1 MSDVVV
7 GVRLQAD
14 GSGFV
19 GQLKLS
25 RAELDALSA
34 SAKNTSA
41 AFDAGRAASQNYA
54 TMAARLHAALD
65 PMYTVQQRFNQELN
79 EAEALFK
86 AGAISSRVYADA
98 VRLANDNLRAGA
110 AAVQASTGA
119 AQQHTQALGA
129 QRAGYQQLGFQMQDV
144 FASYASGTRLSV
156 IAAQQAG
163 QFASAISLIGQA
175 SGESTTRFGRFANFM
190 GGPWGIA
197 IGVGVTALG
206 ALLAALDSSK
216 EKTKDAEDAFVSLAD
231 KLDRTKNSYEAVIK
245 ATREYNDEQA
255 RSRQLTLDAAAA
267 VAVQTAEN
275 IRNAKSKLL
284 GLQEQ
289 LREEQKL
296 PALYGYT
303 RDDGTVVA
311 SKENYRATQLRGQIA
326 ATQKELRELEQGAVN
341 SVNVIATEMAK
352 LQTDP
357 RYAIEQGFKKL
368 REEAAA
374 ARMPV
379 ETLTKRLAELNRQER
394 AALEALK
401 DNRSSA
407 AKSIGGTLAAFGSP
421 LAGARLTGRYNE
433 QRPGHRH
440 GGIDLAAPAGTPI
453 YAPQAGVVDFTGRAG
468 AYGNLLKLGH
478 GAGTETRYGHL
489 SRFAVEKGQ
498 AVKKGDVLGY
508 VGSTG
513 RSTGP
518 HLHYEVLI
526 NGKAV
531 DPTKASFLID
541 EVKIAA
547 AAQKSEERL
556 QEFGDKAANSIA
568 QINAEFDE
576 QPRLI
581 DRANAATATLN
592 ELIKGLNSEQP
603 LGFEQLIAD
612 AEQAKIVIKESLN
625 RPFEEFM
632 AAQRESAE
640 IDKLLLAGRY
650 DEAEALKV
658 VLRLQE
664 QQGPLSEAQL
674 KAVLAT
680 VEGARRLSMVMR
692 DQRALIQANLDA
704 IDDMRGALEQTVAGM
719 LRGKLSAG
727 AILSSIGNSYIQITS
742 KRIVESMFGDTLRQ
756 LEEQATGQDK
766 VRKASDGIAGALD
779 DGSKAVKG
787 FADVVR
793 AVTGA
798 IAPRP
803 GVNLAPGEGTAG
815 LSSSVFGAI
824 TNAVSG
830 GGANNA
836 DPRARREIVVVGSK
850 PEAASSKDAGGAFIV
865 DLVRE
870 ISRAVGIELPAK
882 LTDSLKGILG
892 KLETSLAESFKGAL
906 LGSAASSLV
915 LGKSGSNTGAM
926 LGGAFGESVFKK
938 AAPKLFSSLGDFG
951 GPIGSI
957 VGGLLGGLVGG
968 LFKKTKSGGA
978 SIGLDAKGNAGVTG
992 TAGNSDE
999 LKKQASGW
1007 GGTLV
1012 NQLDR
1017 IAETLGADLGA
1028 FNVAIGKRDSGWI
1041 KVSASGNAAATTGK
1055 KVTSDIIYNGKDEGE
1070 ALMAALGNAISDGA
1084 IKGVSAAVQKALKSS
1099 SDVEKALKE
1108 ALKVQDVEIA
1118 IGGIGAELAK
1128 QFKDFERQAA
1138 ERVRIAREY
1147 GFDLTKLEERNAQ
1160 DRLKLTQSLMAEQV
1174 GSLQDLIE
1182 QMTGGSLFEGSAIDQ
1197 RQVILDKIAAAKT
1210 AADAGDEGAADKLAA
1225 LLEQL
1230 NAVSRE
1236 AYGTTGNFASDRQT
1250 ILDTARDTI
1259 ARANQRIADAQRA
1272 SDPALAA
1279 TNAALNENND
1289 QNASIIALLE
1299 SIQNGMVARSYAT
1312 GQIDY
1317 SQLANLART
1326 SIY

>member
-41 AFDAGRAASQNYA
+41 AFDAGRAAGQNYA

-79 EAEALFK
+79 EAETLFK

-206 ALLAALDSSK
+206 ALAAALTSGGR
-216 EKTKDAEDAFVSLAD
+216 EAD
-231 KLDRTKNSYEAVIK
+231 KSGDKTYDFTRKLDLTALSADQAAEAMRQLEA
-245 ATREYNDEQA
+245 ATRSAIKTQGDFLASQA
-255 RSRQLTLDAAAA
+255 ATADAA
-267 VAVQTAEN
+267 VADLEQRLAKAQAELQKINNENQRLGMFGTGYGIIPAFNAPRRSELQTEV
-275 IRNAKSKLL
+275 SKLGSALADAKKSQASVAISRSEREVAMSRDAATAATIRYEVAVGKLNERLKATLADPL
-284 GLQEQ
+284 GGASLNDPLTEAAYRKELARLQDV
-289 LREEQKL
+289 
-296 PALYGYT
+296 
-303 RDDGTVVA
+303 RDA
-311 SKENYRATQLRGQIA
+311 AIA
-326 ATQKELRELEQGAVN
+326 AAKEQRKVQSGGGQVGREIDGSAARAIAMRQGWQVN
-341 SVNVIATEMAK
+341 SAK
-352 LQTDP
+352 RPSWIKDEVPGGPTSQERLYQKWVAQGRPSDNPTAKPGTSAHERDGALDIQFGKGVTP
-357 RYAIEQGFKKL
+357 QAIKQAF
-368 REEAAA
+368 AAEG
-374 ARMPV
+374 V
-379 ETLTKRLAELNRQER
+379 TLTKPLKERGHYHIEWSTKGADKVQAEAERLAKFGEQ
-394 AALEALK
+394 AADK
-401 DNRSSA
+401 
-407 AKSIGGTLAAFGSP
+407 IG
-421 LAGARLTGRYNE
+421 R
-433 QRPGHRH
+433 
-440 GGIDLAAPAGTPI
+440 
-453 YAPQAGVVDFTGRAG
+453 
-468 AYGNLLKLGH
+468 
-478 GAGTETRYGHL
+478 
-489 SRFAVEKGQ
+489 
-498 AVKKGDVLGY
+498 
-508 VGSTG
+508 
-513 RSTGP
+513 
-518 HLHYEVLI
+518 
-526 NGKAV
+526 
-531 DPTKASFLID
+531 
-541 EVKIAA
+541 
-547 AAQKSEERL
+547 
-556 QEFGDKAANSIA
+556 
-568 QINAEFDE
+568 INAEFDE

-592 ELIKGLNSEQP
+592 ELIKGLSSEQP

-704 IDDMRGALEQTVAGM
+704 VDDMRGALEQTVAGM

-779 DGSKAVKG
+779 DGSAAVKG

-793 AVTGA
+793 SVTGA

-803 GVNLAPGEGTAG
+803 GVNLAPGGGAAG

-830 GGANNA
+830 GGANNPA
-836 DPRARREIVVVGSK
+836 GGGPAEIVVVGSK

-865 DLVRE
+865 DLVSE
-870 ISRAVGIELPAK
+870 VTRAIGFELPTK
-882 LTDSLKGILG
+882 LTDGLKGILG

-938 AAPKLFSSLGDFG
+938 AAPNLFKSLGDFG

-957 VGGLLGGLVGG
+957 VGGLLGGLFGG
-968 LFKKTKSGGA
+968 LFSKAKTGGA
-978 SIGLDAKGNAGVTG
+978 AIGLDARGNAGVTG
-992 TAGNSDE
+992 TGGNNAE

-1007 GGTLV
+1007 GGTV
-1012 NQLDR
+1012 ANQLDR
-1017 IAETLGADLGA
+1017 IAEALGADLGA
-1028 FNVAIGKRDSGWI
+1028 FSVAIGQRKDEFR
-1041 KVSASGNAAATTGK
+1041 VSASGNVSATTAK
-1055 KVTSDIIYNGKDEGE
+1055 KTGADIIYKGKDEGE
-1070 ALMAALGNAISDGA
+1070 ALMAALGNAIADGA
-1084 IKGVSAAVQKALKSS
+1084 IAGVSAAVQKALRSS

-1182 QMTGGSLFEGSAIDQ
+1182 QMTGGSLFEGSAVDQ

>member
-41 AFDAGRAASQNYA
+41 AFDAGRAAGQNYA

-79 EAEALFK
+79 EAETLFK

-231 KLDRTKNSYEAVIK
+231 KLDLTKNSYEAVIK

-289 LREEQKL
+289 LREEQKR

-357 RYAIEQGFKKL
+357 RYAIEQRFKRL

-379 ETLTKRLAELNRQER
+379 ETLTKRLAELNRKER
-394 AALEALK
+394 AALEAEQAGRRTS
-401 DNRSSA
+401 NRSGGQVGREIDGSA
-407 AKSIGGTLAAFGSP
+407 ARAIAMRQGWQVNSAKRPSWIKDEVPGGPTSQERLYQKWVAQGRPSDNPTAKPGTSAHERDGALDIQFGK
-421 LAGARLTGRYNE
+421 GVT
-433 QRPGHRH
+433 
-440 GGIDLAAPAGTPI
+440 
-453 YAPQAGVVDFTGRAG
+453 PQAIKQAFAAEGVTLTK
-468 AYGNLLKLGH
+468 LLKERGH
-478 GAGTETRYGHL
+478 YHIEWSTKGADK
-489 SRFAVEKGQ
+489 VQ
-498 AVKKGDVLGY
+498 A
-508 VGSTG
+508 
-513 RSTGP
+513 
-518 HLHYEVLI
+518 E
-526 NGKAV
+526 A
-531 DPTKASFLID
+531 
-541 EVKIAA
+541 
-547 AAQKSEERL
+547 ERL
-556 QEFGDKAANSIA
+556 AKFGEQAADKIGR
-568 QINAEFDE
+568 INAEFDE

-625 RPFEEFM
+625 GPFEEFM

-704 IDDMRGALEQTVAGM
+704 VDDMRGALEQTVAGM

-766 VRKASDGIAGALD
+766 VRKASEGIAGALD

-793 AVTGA
+793 SVTGA

-803 GVNLAPGEGTAG
+803 GVNLAPGGGAAG

-830 GGANNA
+830 GGANNPA
-836 DPRARREIVVVGSK
+836 GRGPAEIVVVGSK

-865 DLVRE
+865 DLVSE
-870 ISRAVGIELPAK
+870 VTRAIGFELPTK
-882 LTDSLKGILG
+882 LTDGLKGILG

-938 AAPKLFSSLGDFG
+938 AAPNLFKSLGDFG

-957 VGGLLGGLVGG
+957 VGGLLGGLFGG
-968 LFKKTKSGGA
+968 LFSKAKTGGA
-978 SIGLDAKGNAGVTG
+978 AIGLDARGNAGVTG
-992 TAGNSDE
+992 TGGNNAE

-1007 GGTLV
+1007 GGTV
-1012 NQLDR
+1012 ANQLDR
-1017 IAETLGADLGA
+1017 IAEALGADLGA
-1028 FNVAIGKRDSGWI
+1028 FSVAIGQRKDEFR
-1041 KVSASGNAAATTGK
+1041 VSASGNVSATTAK
-1055 KVTSDIIYNGKDEGE
+1055 KTGADIIYKGKDEGE
-1070 ALMAALGNAISDGA
+1070 ALMAALGNAIADGA
-1084 IKGVSAAVQKALKSS
+1084 IAGVSAAVQKALRSS

-1182 QMTGGSLFEGSAIDQ
+1182 QMTGGSLFEGSAVDQ

-1210 AADAGDEGAADKLAA
+1210 AADAGDQGAADKLAA